1 MHKDLQDQKM
11 SYFSN
16 SSWGRKKRGQT
27 QERKRKVPLRSPLQ
41 LEAQVNS
48 FVPVFRVNGVAPN
61 VRLLSPQ

>member
-16 SSWGRKKRGQT
+16 SSWGRKK
-27 QERKRKVPLRSPLQ
+27 EAKPRKEKEKFPSVLQ

-48 FVPVFRVNGVAPN
+48 LVPVFRVNGVAPN